1 LLDAAGVTE
10 DSHGDRRSIY
20 SLRHT
25 YATFRIQEGVN
36 HYILAKNMGTSVE
49 MLEKHYGHTTNVTSA
64 AELTKGGTFKG
75 DKNRASAIDWL

>member
-1 LLDAAGVTE
+1 MRTAV
-10 DSHGDRRSIY
+10 
-20 SLRHT
+20 LRMR
-25 YATFRIQEGVN
+25 AVIQEGVN

-75 DKNRASAIDWL
+75 SNNKASAIEWV